1 MRLLFIFL
9 VVLAFVCPA
18 FAQEETPEP
27 EDRPFT
33 ISEAFVLD
41 LSQPE
46 EEEAPK
52 KKKVKKRVYYG
63 VKTRKGFTRKGQG
76 DRTTFETFYFLK
88 TPEKPNTFVRD
99 VYYFDFDRREVR
111 KVAPNKFD
119 SKRGVLLHGPYKR
132 FLLSGQVLEQGI
144 YFKGTRHGRWMRYNK
159 DTVLLDK
166 EKYFK
171 GWPKESQ
178 ITYYDPL
185 ERKKVKEIIPIEYGE
200 KEGFYYLFH
209 DNGKPA
215 VVGEF
220 KYDQRVNDWIEYY
233 LDGRRKKII
242 AYPKEPF
249 HATQKAYILAEWNE
263 KGKEIYRARRIK

>member
-76 DRTTFETFYFLK
+76 DRTTFETFYFFKNTRK
-88 TPEKPNTFVRD
+88 TKHICARCILF
-99 VYYFDFDRREVR
+99 
-111 KVAPNKFD
+111 
-119 SKRGVLLHGPYKR
+119 R
-132 FLLSGQVLEQGI
+132 F
-144 YFKGTRHGRWMRYNK
+144 
-159 DTVLLDK
+159 
-166 EKYFK
+166 
-171 GWPKESQ
+171 
-178 ITYYDPL
+178 
-185 ERKKVKEIIPIEYGE
+185 
-200 KEGFYYLFH
+200 
-209 DNGKPA
+209 
-215 VVGEF
+215 
-220 KYDQRVNDWIEYY
+220 
-233 LDGRRKKII
+233 
-242 AYPKEPF
+242 
-249 HATQKAYILAEWNE
+249 
-263 KGKEIYRARRIK
+263 